1 MLSKY
6 APLRNH
12 LTISILVPLL
22 LLIGTDAI
30 AQTFYNVG
38 GSYKSRL
45 STARVSTAIT
55 AGFGA
60 NYYVGDLTDNS
71 FSSGI
76 RISPNFSAGLQQRI
90 NDRVH
95 LRAELLWYQ
104 IAGADSLSSEF
115 GKVERNL
122 SFRARNIELSLVGIF
137 HFINKSSNAEG
148 RAGFVPF
155 AIFGF
160 GVTTN
165 DPKAELNGD
174 LYSLRPLALEGEQ
187 YGKYAF
193 VMPMGGGVRT
203 KINDAFDVSLEG
215 SYRVTF
221 TDYLDDVST
230 VYIQHTEFPAVSLSD
245 RSITQPKVV
254 GDQRGDPSN
263 KDGYFIMSIK
273 VQYYLPNNL
282 FSEGIGTKKQKAK
295 NVFR

>member
-1 MLSKY
+1 MKKIIYQIGLIY
-6 APLRNH
+6 
-12 LTISILVPLL
+12 LL
-22 LLIGTDAI
+22 LLVVDNSYG
-30 AQTFYNVG
+30 QSFYNQG
-38 GSYKSRL
+38 GSYKPKIGG
-45 STARVSTAIT
+45 ARISTAIT

-76 RISPNFSAGLQQRI
+76 KISPNFSAGLQQRI
-90 NDRVH
+90 SDRIH

-104 IAGADSLSSEF
+104 IAGADSLSNEF

-122 SFRARNIELSLVGIF
+122 SFRARNLELSFVGIF
-137 HFINKSSNAEG
+137 HFINKSSNAGG

-155 AIFGF
+155 AVFGI

-193 VMPMGGGVRT
+193 VMPMGGGVRA
-203 KINDAFDVSLEG
+203 KINEAFDVSLEG

-221 TDYLDDVST
+221 TDYLDDVSK
-230 VYIQHTEFPAVSLSD
+230 VYVQHNEFPSVALSD
-245 RSITQPKVV
+245 RSVTQPKLI
-254 GDQRGDPSN
+254 GDQRGDPN
-263 KDGYFIMSIK
+263 NMDGYFIMSLK
-273 VQYYLPNNL
+273 VQYYLPNDL
-282 FSEGIGTKKQKAK
+282 FSSGISLKPRSKGKAQ
-295 NVFR
+295 R

>member
-1 MLSKY
+1 M
-6 APLRNH
+6 
-12 LTISILVPLL
+12 LL
-22 LLIGTDAI
+22 LVVENAFG
-30 AQTFYNVG
+30 QSFYNQG
-38 GSYKSRL
+38 GTYKPKIAGARI
-45 STARVSTAIT
+45 STAVT

-90 NDRVH
+90 NDRIH

-104 IAGADSLSSEF
+104 IAGADSLSNEF

-122 SFRARNIELSLVGIF
+122 SFRARNLELSFVGIF
-137 HFINKSSNAEG
+137 HFINKSSNASG

-155 AIFGF
+155 AIFGI

-165 DPKAELNGD
+165 DPKAELDGSI
-174 LYSLRPLALEGEQ
+174 YSLRPLALEGVQ

-193 VMPMGGGVRT
+193 VMPMGGGVRA
-203 KINDAFDVSLEG
+203 KINEAFDISLEG

-230 VYIQHTEFPAVSLSD
+230 VYVKHNDYPASILAD
-245 RSITQPKVV
+245 RSLTELKDE
-254 GDQRGDPSN
+254 GMQRGDPSN
-263 KDGYFIMSIK
+263 MDGYFIMNLK
-273 VQYYLPNNL
+273 VQYYLPNDL
-282 FSEGIGTKKQKAK
+282 FSSGISLKPRSRGKVQ
-295 NVFR
+295 R

>member
-1 MLSKY
+1 LKKLFY
-6 APLRNH
+6 QVGF
-12 LTISILVPLL
+12 ICLL
-22 LLIGTDAI
+22 LLVVENAFG
-30 AQTFYNVG
+30 QSFYNQG
-38 GSYKSRL
+38 GTYKPKIAGARI
-45 STARVSTAIT
+45 STAVT

-90 NDRVH
+90 NDRIH

-104 IAGADSLSSEF
+104 IAGADSLSNEF

-122 SFRARNIELSLVGIF
+122 SFRARNLELSFVGIF
-137 HFINKSSNAEG
+137 HFINKSSNASG

-155 AIFGF
+155 AIFGI

-165 DPKAELNGD
+165 DPKAELDGSI
-174 LYSLRPLALEGEQ
+174 YSLRPLALEGVQ

-193 VMPMGGGVRT
+193 VMPMGGGVRA
-203 KINDAFDVSLEG
+203 KINEAFDISLEG

-230 VYIQHTEFPAVSLSD
+230 VYVKHNDYPASILAD
-245 RSITQPKVV
+245 RSLTELKDE
-254 GDQRGDPSN
+254 GMQRGDPSN
-263 KDGYFIMSIK
+263 MDGYFIMSLK
-273 VQYYLPNNL
+273 VQYYLPNDL
-282 FSEGIGTKKQKAK
+282 FSSGISLKPRSRGKVQ
-295 NVFR
+295 R

>member
-1 MLSKY
+1 ML
-6 APLRNH
+6 
-12 LTISILVPLL
+12 LVVN
-22 LLIGTDAI
+22 TSF
-30 AQTFYNVG
+30 AQSFYNQG
-38 GSYKSRL
+38 GSYKPKIGG
-45 STARVSTAIT
+45 ARISTAIT

-90 NDRVH
+90 NDRIH

-104 IAGADSLSSEF
+104 IAGADSLSNEF

-122 SFRARNIELSLVGIF
+122 SFRARNLELSFVGIF
-137 HFINKSSNAEG
+137 HFINKSSNANG

-155 AIFGF
+155 AVFGI

-174 LYSLRPLALEGEQ
+174 LYSLRPLELEGES

-193 VMPMGGGVRT
+193 VMPMGGGVRA
-203 KINDAFDVSLEG
+203 KINEAFDISLEG
-215 SYRVTF
+215 SYRITF

-230 VYIQHTEFPAVSLSD
+230 VYVQHTESPAVELSD
-245 RSITQPKVV
+245 RSLTQLKAF

-263 KDGYFIMSIK
+263 MDGYFIMSLK
-273 VQYYLPNNL
+273 LQYYLPNNL
-282 FSEGIGTKKQKAK
+282 FSSGISLKPRSKGKAQ
-295 NVFR
+295 R